1 MSVRTGDDQEALL
14 YDGTHASRS
23 IKRRGVRGL
32 TLVSYVQKHGA
43 IRQHAYGG
51 WGALGILARGR
62 ARSGQRDVTRW
73 QKLGF
78 SGRVRRRV

>member
-1 MSVRTGDDQEALL
+1 M
-14 YDGTHASRS
+14 
-23 IKRRGVRGL
+23 RGL

-51 WGALGILARGR
+51 WDALGILARGR

-73 QKLGF
+73 LLLEVNRCLPVIKEW
-78 SGRVRRRV
+78 